1 MPVQAYLER
10 LNEQEASRQEQA
22 RLRNQAASWR
32 RWMRLPSPAATP
44 LNPAGRFYE
53 QVRLTDSTA
62 LRPGNF
68 FNRLPRYLERQQR
81 RAARIQ
87 PPARPIVPALQQVA
101 QGFAPTRAS
110 ERQEIAFGVTSPE
123 EYQRGIT
130 EEGARR
136 AGEFGESLPTQQARE
151 QVVDLRDR
159 LARAGSTPEIL
170 LAQLAAGT
178 GGRLPPVA
186 MRPPGLPEPPEN
198 LVSVEGWG
206 GGVIQI
212 GR

>member
-10 LNEQEASRQEQA
+10 LNEQETARQEQA

-32 RWMRLPSPAATP
+32 RLMRLPSPAATP
-44 LNPAGRFYE
+44 LNPSGRFYE
-53 QVRLTDSTA
+53 QVRLTDSTV

-81 RAARIQ
+81 RAERIQ
-87 PPARPIVPALQQVA
+87 PPERPIVPALQQIA

-110 ERQEIAFGVTSPE
+110 ERQQIAFGVTSPE

-136 AGEFGESLPTQQARE
+136 AGEFGETLQPPPIPAPAPPMPTPAPSFAGAPLPQPSILERQGQAFH
-151 QVVDLRDR
+151 
-159 LARAGSTPEIL
+159 GI
-170 LAQLAAGT
+170 
-178 GGRLPPVA
+178 
-186 MRPPGLPEPPEN
+186 RPM
-198 LVSVEGWG
+198 GWAS
-206 GGVIQI
+206 
-212 GR
+212 